1 MTRNQKF
8 KNLFLVLLVL
18 ELLLAHINLAYAQTN
33 TPIVYGGVEQSIKD
47 YLCAPT
53 DASKSAVTTTYFGTN
68 ISNNPTLQNNAAGND
83 LFNCINKL
91 YRFAIAAG
99 SVVSIMFIVIAG
111 YLYMNSAGNQ
121 ESVDKA
127 KSIFES
133 SIVSMVILFGGYILL
148 RAINPDLLQF
158 QPVNPPSIAVTPWV
172 GPSIVPP
179 SPSGT
184 PPTGSTACNQRFS
197 ITPSSGCTVGT
208 NCQNVSSLT
217 PTHDCVSN
225 NGTCLLSPSAA
236 QRASTFISAYNQLG
250 SSSGCTI
257 KISSAIQVNGGPS
270 ASGCHHPG
278 NSTTG
283 NCADFN
289 ISPYNSACSTAFYKA
304 AQTSGA
310 VVSFLDE
317 YVAAC
322 RTETTTGGNIHVN
335 F

>member
-1 MTRNQKF
+1 MLIFKLMRNPKF
-8 KNLFLVLLVL
+8 KLFFYVLIVSQ
-18 ELLLAHINLAYAQTN
+18 LLLAHINLAYAQTN

-158 QPVNPPSIAVTPWV
+158 QTVTPPSVGTVAPWPGVGSGGGVT
-172 GPSIVPP
+172 GPGIP
-179 SPSGT
+179 
-184 PPTGSTACNQRFS
+184 
-197 ITPSSGCTVGT
+197 SGCTTTTCVFQGYNIGPYAT
-208 NCQNVSSLT
+208 S
-217 PTHDCVSN
+217 PTHEITVIQVY
-225 NGTCLLSPSAA
+225 GKLSGQDFSSAA
-236 QRASTFISAYNQLG
+236 SIDQVLKSMHSNTPLTGAMVFTSAQSLNVDPRLMVALMQTDSQLG
-250 SSSGCTI
+250 TAGLGVRT
-257 KISSAIQVNGGPS
+257 KN
-270 ASGCHHPG
+270 PG
-278 NSTTG
+278 NVG
-283 NCADFN
+283 NTD
-289 ISPYNSACSTAFYKA
+289 
-304 AQTSGA
+304 SGA
-310 VVSFLDE
+310 TRTYNTWDE
-317 YVAAC
+317 GVRAVAQWLSNH
-322 RTETTTGGNIHVN
+322 RG
-335 F
+335 